1 MNQSV
6 GKCGLLLGLVLVL
19 VMATGFQAQAQYSKL
34 YRFTNTAGT
43 QNSVRAIMHG
53 FEVSGGLQYAYPAGW
68 KPASWGYLLFGGYFS
83 TGVTFGGSAVG
94 NGTVVTIGWRTAD
107 YNCYMRDLRWGT
119 GVAVMPAVLGGVP
132 GGAEVTWDPVTG
144 EATVT
149 ITNETDDTIYLEGT
163 DFGVVAGELSLDG
176 LADLDLVALRV
187 AAIDALIDALVALID
202 QAAAAGGVGLPA
214 VGSLT
219 TKLENAAQKKEE
231 GLVAWYAGNEKRALF
246 LWGKAAQQVGNVISE
261 MERSAAK
268 GDLREYLLGIWK
280 PLAEEIIAALLAL
293 PDGVGSPVEGVV
305 LAPGESFTF
314 VIPNVT
320 DGAGL
325 VLCGTVFDLD
335 GNPVLDWVEQG
346 VAEEWVPDTEPP
358 VILSAS
364 ITPGFLW
371 PPNHEMIPMAVDVEF
386 ADPEDD
392 AVWYIESVSSNQP
405 EDGTGDGDDAPDS
418 VLDPDDVQSL
428 ELRAE
433 RSGND
438 PTETR
443 IYTVIL
449 KAIDMAGNESDPY
462 DLPVRVEH
470 DVGNVGPAQ
479 VTSLAAVPT
488 TGRGVQIVFT
498 LAASSQVEAEVFNIA
513 GRPIKT
519 IVRDRQCPKGTN
531 SLVWN
536 CSSDRGLP
544 VPAGTYLIRLT
555 ARTADGQQGSRL
567 CPVTVQR

>member
-1 MNQSV
+1 MNKSV
-6 GKCGLLLGLVLVL
+6 GRCSFLLALVVVLV
-19 VMATGFQAQAQYSKL
+19 VGTGFQAQAQYSKV
-34 YRFTNTAGT
+34 YRFTNTTGT
-43 QNSVRAIMHG
+43 SQSSVRAIMHG
-53 FEVSGGLQYAYPAGW
+53 FEINGGFQYASPGDWA
-68 KPASWGYLLFGGYFS
+68 PASWGYL
-83 TGVTFGGSAVG
+83 VFGGSFATRLTYAG
-94 NGTVVTIGWRTAD
+94 NARPPGGVVIIGWRTAD
-107 YNCYMRDLRWGT
+107 YNCYMRDLRWGGGQSIMPT
-119 GVAVMPAVLGGVP
+119 GDWGLP
-132 GGAEVTWDPVTG
+132 GGGEVVWDPVTG

-314 VIPNVT
+314 VIPNVS

-325 VLCGTVFDLD
+325 VLSGTVFDDD
-335 GNPVLDWVEQG
+335 GHPVLDWVEQG

-358 VILSAS
+358 VIESAR
-364 ITPGFLW
+364 IDPAFLW
-371 PPNHEMIPMAVDVEF
+371 PPDHEWQEMTLDVMVTDNSDWVDPDTGEIQ
-386 ADPEDD
+386 PG
-392 AVWYIESVSSNQP
+392 AVWYIQSVSSNQP
-405 EDGTGDGDDAPDS
+405 ELGTGDGDYAPDS

-433 RSGND
+433 RSGNH

-462 DLPVRVEH
+462 PVDVRVEH
-470 DVGNVGPAQ
+470 DEGG
-479 VTSLAAVPT
+479 
-488 TGRGVQIVFT
+488 G
-498 LAASSQVEAEVFNIA
+498 
-513 GRPIKT
+513 
-519 IVRDRQCPKGTN
+519 
-531 SLVWN
+531 
-536 CSSDRGLP
+536 
-544 VPAGTYLIRLT
+544 
-555 ARTADGQQGSRL
+555 
-567 CPVTVQR
+567 